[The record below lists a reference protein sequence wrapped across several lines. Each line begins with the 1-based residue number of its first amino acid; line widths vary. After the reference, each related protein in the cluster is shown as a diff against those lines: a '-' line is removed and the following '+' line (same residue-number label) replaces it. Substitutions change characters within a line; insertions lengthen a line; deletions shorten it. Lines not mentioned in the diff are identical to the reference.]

1 MWLLIIIRIVIK
13 LSSIRVWES
22 MSKEDQSLLFL
33 NENEIMMI
41 YWVIYNTWDSKAKE
55 KGNYLVGF
63 ENSLIGNNSLVKAS
77 EDYYA
82 KNSLDFVIPC
92 AFEVIL
98 NVEESI
104 MLLQLSTLGNLAVD
118 FLIGSS

>member
-1 MWLLIIIRIVIK
+1 
-13 LSSIRVWES
+13 

-41 YWVIYNTWDSKAKE
+41 YWVIDHTWDRKAKE
-55 KGNYLVGF
+55 KGNYLIGF
-63 ENSLIGNNSLVKAS
+63 ENPLIGNNSLIKAS
-77 EDYYA
+77 EDYYS
-82 KNSLDFVIPC
+82 KDSLDFVIPC

-104 MLLQLSTLGNLAVD
+104 MLLQLSTLSNLAVD